1 MKHITKRIWAG
12 SLAAFLMLGAQL
24 TVAQPGGGPGAGGG
38 AGLGGMGGMRGLM
51 TRGMDPQQMIQQL
64 PDTLAESLRPAL
76 DITNDEEWKIVADR
90 LRAVIKIRI
99 DMAVS
104 GLDDGSIL
112 SMLGRGARQ
121 GGRGG
126 GMAAGAMSPA
136 AEVTGLQN
144 AVDLKGTSVDLQRKI
159 DLLRTAKKQKEAKLA
174 QANRDLLALLSVRQE
189 ATLFLNGVLP

>member
-1 MKHITKRIWAG
+1 MKQMTKRICAG

-24 TVAQPGGGPGAGGG
+24 AVAQPGGGG
-38 AGLGGMGGMRGLM
+38 GLGGMGGMRGL
-51 TRGMDPQQMIQQL
+51 TAGGMDPQQLIQQL

-76 DITNDEEWKIVADR
+76 EITNEEEWKIVADR

-112 SMLGRGARQ
+112 AMMGRGARL

-126 GMAAGAMSPA
+126 GMSAGAMSPA

-144 AVDLKGTSVDLQRKI
+144 AIDLKGTSVDLQRKI
-159 DLLRTAKKQKEAKLA
+159 DLLRAAKKQKEAKLA